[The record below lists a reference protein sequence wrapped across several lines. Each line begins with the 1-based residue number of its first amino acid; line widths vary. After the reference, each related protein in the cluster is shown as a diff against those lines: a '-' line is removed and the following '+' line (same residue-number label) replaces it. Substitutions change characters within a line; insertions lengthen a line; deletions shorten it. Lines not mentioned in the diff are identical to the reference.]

1 MNVLEAL
8 CLGALQGITEFLP
21 ISSSGHLVLAQ
32 HLLGFRESQLFF
44 DVAVHVGTLMAVF
57 LVFRGDLALMLRG
70 CFRAIS
76 QVTSSQATATS
87 NGLNSGAKLAW
98 MILVGS
104 IPTAIIGLLFKD
116 VFDRFFLSPAIVA
129 LGLWTTGFF
138 LIWSRRSKPS
148 PKHPDN
154 PGVFNALLIGLV
166 QGAAITPGVSR
177 SGVTI
182 TLGMLL
188 GLEPDL
194 AFRFSFLLSIPA
206 ILGALAL
213 ETFHG
218 GGNYPEWQVVAM
230 GFFSAFLVGLIALR
244 ILRSVVSK
252 GKLFYFAP
260 YCFALGAVA
269 FLIAFL

>member
-1 MNVLEAL
+1 MNVLDAF

-21 ISSSGHLVLAQ
+21 VSSSGHLVLAQ

-44 DVAVHVGTLMAVF
+44 DVAVHVGTLVAVF
-57 LVFRGDLALMLRG
+57 LVFRGDLAFMLRD
-70 CFRAIS
+70 CFRAIG
-76 QVTSSQATATS
+76 QATSSPTTAAS
-87 NGLNSGAKLAW
+87 NGLNSGVKLAL

-116 VFDRFFLSPAIVA
+116 LFDRFFASPAIVA
-129 LGLWTTGFF
+129 LGLWITGFF
-138 LIWSRRSKPS
+138 LLWSRRSEPNS
-148 PKHPDN
+148 KHRDN
-154 PGVFNALLIGLV
+154 PGVFNSLMIGLI

-206 ILGALAL
+206 ILGALVL
-213 ETFHG
+213 ETFQG
-218 GGNYPEWQVVAM
+218 GLNYPEWQVVAV
-230 GFFSAFLVGLIALR
+230 GFFSAFLVGWIALR
-244 ILRSVVSK
+244 LLRSLVSK

-260 YCFALGAVA
+260 YCFVLGAIA
-269 FLIAFL
+269 FFIAFL